1 MSGFTGAVA
10 SSEGTAYNAFAGFPL
25 DRYPIAGKTGTAQAP
40 PKQDTALFVGLGPVY
55 DPRYVTAVVME
66 QSGFGASAAAP
77 VARRVFGQL
86 SGLEAQTPVQ
96 FVGLNGLG
104 D

>member
-1 MSGFTGAVA
+1 M
-10 SSEGTAYNAFAGFPL
+10 
-25 DRYPIAGKTGTAQAP
+25 AP
-40 PKQDTALFVGLGPVY
+40 AY

-77 VARRVFGQL
+77 VARRIFGQL
-86 SGLEAQTPVQ
+86 SGLEAQTPVE
-96 FVGLNGLG
+96 FVGLNGVG